1 MFFLRWDVYRSN
13 YLGNEAACLCPATE
27 TTCAKD
33 RKCWWYEVGWSHMT
47 WRMEK
52 WVNVSSIQL
61 PDDTNGLM
69 PSYACLN
76 NAERFYYL
84 LEKLLKKRGKNDFAI
99 KIK

>member
-1 MFFLRWDVYRSN
+1 MKNASWHLGKLVTEMFLFF
-13 YLGNEAACLCPATE
+13 
-27 TTCAKD
+27 
-33 RKCWWYEVGWSHMT
+33 
-47 WRMEK
+47 
-52 WVNVSSIQL
+52 QL

>member
-1 MFFLRWDVYRSN
+1 
-13 YLGNEAACLCPATE
+13 
-27 TTCAKD
+27 
-33 RKCWWYEVGWSHMT
+33 MT
-47 WRMEK
+47 VLSCHMEK
-52 WVNVSSIQL
+52 LVNVSFIQL

>member
-1 MFFLRWDVYRSN
+1 
-13 YLGNEAACLCPATE
+13 
-27 TTCAKD
+27 
-33 RKCWWYEVGWSHMT
+33 
-47 WRMEK
+47 MEK
-52 WVNVSSIQL
+52 WVYVSSIQL